1 MECMSSN
8 IEIPG
13 RDFVYRSQLINWVLD
28 SGATFHMI
36 PEISYFVP
44 VSLVG
49 TDKYIE
55 VANGGFS
62 QLKTGE
68 FQIKNCDDNGK
79 PLTSTL
85 YVLLSS
91 PDFCDKL
98 FSIIVFMNL
107 VKTFLFHRG
116 FCTVLSDFY
125 AVM

>member
-13 RDFVYRSQLINWVLD
+13 RDFVYRSQLTNWVLD

-44 VSLVG
+44 VSLVE

-55 VANGGFS
+55 VANGDFS

-79 PLTSTL
+79 PLISTL

-98 FSIIVFMNL
+98 FSIIVLINL
-107 VKTFLFHRG
+107 V
-116 FCTVLSDFY
+116 
-125 AVM
+125 